1 MPTASYKCPNCG
13 GSLLFK
19 PDIQKNKCEYCL
31 SEFTDEELEQISQS
45 LEAKAATAGAST
57 PPPETV
63 TAVAADGYAASAAAD
78 GYAASAAAD
87 GHSAPVGTEPAK
99 GYTCDNCGAEVVTDA
114 TTSATYCYY
123 CHSPVLLTDR
133 LTGAFRPSRIIP
145 FAFDK
150 QKAVDQFL
158 HWAKTKRFVP
168 KSFYSDSQLEKITG
182 LYVPCWMADTQ
193 AAIDYVGKGITRRTW
208 ISGYTEYTETKEYQ
222 IARQGTIDLAHIHE
236 IANRKIDRR
245 LIDSITPF
253 DESAAVDFSMSY
265 LSGFLAEK
273 YDIPKEEVEPRI
285 TDRARSYVL
294 SMIQETLAP
303 YQQLQMERQGLDLSV
318 KGWDYALFPAWILT
332 YEYRGKTYVYAM
344 NGQNGKSFGE
354 LPVDNGKLGITSGL
368 IAAALCALALIGGM
382 LIW

>member
-31 SEFTDEELEQISQS
+31 SEFTDEELERISQT
-45 LEAKAATAGAST
+45 LEAAAG
-57 PPPETV
+57 PE
-63 TAVAADGYAASAAAD
+63 ASAPA
-78 GYAASAAAD
+78 GEAAA
-87 GHSAPVGTEPAK
+87 EPLK
-99 GYTCDNCGAEVVTDA
+99 GYTCNNCGAEVVTDA
-114 TTSATYCYY
+114 TTAATYCYY

-133 LTGAFRPSRIIP
+133 LTGAFRPTRIIP
-145 FAFDK
+145 FAFDRK
-150 QKAVDQFL
+150 KAEDQFL
-158 HWAKTKRFVP
+158 RWAKTKRFVP
-168 KSFYSDSQLEKITG
+168 KSFYSDSQLAKITG
-182 LYVPCWMADTQ
+182 LYVPCWMANTQ
-193 AAIDYVGKGITRRTW
+193 AAIDFVGKGITRRTW
-208 ISGYTEYTETKEYQ
+208 VSGYTEFTETKEYQ

-236 IANRKIDRR
+236 IANRKIDKR

-285 TDRARSYVL
+285 MDRARTYVQ
-294 SMIQETLAP
+294 SMIQETLSP
-303 YQQLQMERQGLDLSV
+303 YQQVDLERQGLDLSIQ
-318 KGWDYALFPAWILT
+318 GWDYALFPTWILT
-332 YEYRGKTYVYAM
+332 YAYRGKTYVFAM

-354 LPVDNGKLGITSGL
+354 LPVDNGKLGLTSGI
-368 IAAALCALALIGGM
+368 IAAALFALAIIGGL